1 MKQDV
6 TKIIRDL
13 GIPAHIKGYQYIR
26 EGIIMAIEDINMMN
40 YITKLLYP
48 TIAKKYKNDIKQRKR
63 GRFGMRLR
71 WHGVVEKLN
80 CWKKCLDYTISSGKG
95 KPTNSRSLLH

>member
-40 YITKLLYP
+40 YITKYYIQQLR
-48 TIAKKYKNDIKQRKR
+48 KNTKR
-63 GRFGMRLR
+63 
-71 WHGVVEKLN
+71 HQAA
-80 CWKKCLDYTISSGKG
+80 
-95 KPTNSRSLLH
+95 